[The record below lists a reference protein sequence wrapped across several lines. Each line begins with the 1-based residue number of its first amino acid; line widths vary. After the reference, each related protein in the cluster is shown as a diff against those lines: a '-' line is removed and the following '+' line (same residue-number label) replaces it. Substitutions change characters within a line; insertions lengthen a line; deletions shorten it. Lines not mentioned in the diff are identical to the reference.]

1 MKRLGWGVGGGGWR
15 WRQVEENLVQ
25 ACHLLLLNVVLQ
37 LHVADRWRWNLDL
50 TNAYTVS
57 EAYY

>member
-1 MKRLGWGVGGGGWR
+1 
-15 WRQVEENLVQ
+15 VEENLVQ